1 MEVVVPVREVDGD
14 QKHGEATVAATTE
27 LESIHSWDLVTSVDI
42 GSSNPELKGSWPWTK
57 AVGDLLLNLFEIEP
71 LHFVL
76 AKRWIVFISIF

>member
-1 MEVVVPVREVDGD
+1 MREVDGD

-42 GSSNPELKGSWPWTK
+42 GSSNLELKGSWPWTK